1 MATYKEIHGVKVQYR
16 DSDATAIVGDVWY
29 NRSTSLL
36 KMYAG
41 VGAWASG
48 TNVPAVRDNS
58 MGFGTATAAQ
68 VAGGQNPGSSP
79 TNLATNLDWNG
90 SSWSEEGD
98 LSTARRAGVGFGTSS
113 TSGLVATGTDP
124 NGTTAVVEQWN
135 GTSWTEIADLNTARD
150 YAGGA
155 GTVTAGLVAAG
166 NDPAPTRVES
176 EEWNGT
182 SWTEGA
188 NCNTGKT
195 GPGSS
200 FQGTQSSALLFGG
213 KIPPASTGIK
223 DETEEY
229 DGSSWTEVGDM
240 NQKRVEGCGAGVAT
254 FALAYGGAYPST
266 TKIDTCEEY
275 NGSSWAEV
283 ADLST
288 ARMNINLS
296 NGSALNCL
304 AIGGLASTAAVEEWD
319 QTATVQTIAFD

>member
-16 DSDATAIVGDVWY
+16 DSDAPSTIGDVWY
-29 NRSTSLL
+29 NASFGKL
-36 KMYAG
+36 KMYSSI
-41 VGAWASG
+41 GAWASG
-48 TNVPAVRDNS
+48 TNLPAVRDNS

-68 VAGGQNPGSSP
+68 VTGGKNPGA
-79 TNLATNLDWNG
+79 TLDTNLDWNG

-98 LSTARRAGVGFGTSS
+98 INTARHAGVGFGASS
-113 TSGLVATGTDP
+113 TTGLVATGTDTSP
-124 NGTTAVVEQWN
+124 AVTDEVEQWD
-135 GTSWTEIADLNTARD
+135 GSSWTEVNDLNTARD

-155 GTVTAGLVAAG
+155 GTVAAGLVAGG
-166 NDPAPTRVES
+166 NDPAPTSRVES

-182 SWTEGA
+182 SWTEG
-188 NCNTGKT
+188 NNLNTGKT

-223 DETEEY
+223 AETEEY
-229 DGSSWTEVGDM
+229 DGTSWTEVNDM
-240 NQKRVEGCGAGVAT
+240 NQRRVEGCGAGVAT
-254 FALAYGGAYPST
+254 FALADGGAFPST
-266 TKIDTCEEY
+266 TKIATCEEY
-275 NGSSWAEV
+275 DGSSWTEV

-304 AIGGLASTAAVEEWD
+304 AIGGLSSTAAVEEWD
-319 QTATVQTIAFD
+319 QTASVQTVAFD